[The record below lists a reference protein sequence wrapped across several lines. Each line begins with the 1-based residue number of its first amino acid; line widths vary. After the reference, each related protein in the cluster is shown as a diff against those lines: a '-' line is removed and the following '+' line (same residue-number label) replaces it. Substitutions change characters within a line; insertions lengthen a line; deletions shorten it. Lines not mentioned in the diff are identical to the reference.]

1 MRFDK
6 RYPVIPTLLTRIF
19 WWRVCLDEAQMVES
33 NAAAATEMA
42 LRLHAKH
49 RWCITGT
56 PIQRKLDDLYGLL
69 KFLTASPFEVRRWW
83 VEVIKDPYE
92 RRDAGAIEF
101 AHKFFKN
108 IMWRSMKVQVADE
121 LQLPPQEEWLCWLLF
136 SPIEAHFYQKQ
147 HETCLS
153 YAHEFVRSFKEGV
166 HKRKFGG
173 SQSCEAADDIVL
185 THVEAAKLFHSLLK
199 LRQACC
205 HPQVGNSG
213 LRSLQHSPMTMEE
226 ILGVL
231 VGKSKI
237 EGEEALRISVMALNA
252 LAGIAIIEEDL
263 PRALSLYRESL
274 TLAAEHCDDFH
285 LDPLVNIHLH
295 HNLAEIFP
303 DNSGKLDEVQSM
315 DWKFLQNAEEMALR
329 LSGKNNFDEHSA
341 KRQKITD
348 ESSSHSTSNEGYLEQ
363 QGKNSSSDLSIV
375 GSNGD
380 EVIEYGG
387 PPLNTGKSIKDC
399 LRLASK
405 KVEHKYLAMHVS
417 KLSQA
422 QREFRDIY
430 MQVCSAIGDL
440 KNEHKAWWLEALHH
454 IEKNE
459 DSSKKCISKVQDT
472 LFGNLNIPT
481 QSRLASRFR
490 SISGLK
496 YVIQSSLDSLES
508 SRVMLIERILE
519 IDKTMEKP
527 RDEDILLVRYCGSCQ
542 DNGKGPICVRCELRS
557 LFQLYEAQLFLC
569 TKEGRGGREIE
580 VISAEEAV
588 DIQKKN
594 SALNQFHTGVSRT
607 KIDSSSP
614 AFQSE
619 KIKMQR
625 AVRETVKVMRKE
637 YAPASTLATVQG
649 QLLFAHDEVRMSI
662 SRLHLRES
670 ENDTSRD
677 ALTPEE
683 LVAAS
688 VQNTSDKIMGL
699 SMLSRIKG
707 QFRYLKEHLLLVY
720 STRDWLFPNK
730 SRELE
735 SPNSSMHVDTDSSAS
750 TSQTREIDECIGK
763 ADDEACP
770 VCHENLSDQRI
781 VFQCGHVTCCKCL
794 IAMSKH
800 QLSPPGNTD
809 DEWVMCPTCRQRT
822 DFRNI
827 AYADTRRNCARKSRI
842 PTTFQGHEKPEASI
856 DVQGSYGTKKSR
868 DGSFG
873 SSVLTQ
879 RRKCL
884 SSSWNDVLDVLE
896 HALAANQIS
905 YIKMKGG
912 RKSHL
917 AITQFEGHCAN
928 EEGTGMRC
936 GQQPGTKS
944 FQVMLLLIQHGANGL
959 NLLKAKHVILIE
971 PLLNPAAE
979 AQAINRVH
987 RIGQDKPTVV
997 HRFIAYVIVGY
1008 LCPRLFD
1015 ISPGRSQIEVCGL
1028 GMKDTVEE
1036 SIYNWNRSKTSKT
1049 IISGNTKCQDKPVL
1063 TLKDVE
1069 SLFSLT
1075 TPVNPPERENKPTES
1090 LMHLPPTVAAA
1101 LAAER
1106 RWKEGLA

>member
-1 MRFDK
+1 
-6 RYPVIPTLLTRIF
+6 
-19 WWRVCLDEAQMVES
+19 
-33 NAAAATEMA
+33 
-42 LRLHAKH
+42 
-49 RWCITGT
+49 
-56 PIQRKLDDLYGLL
+56 
-69 KFLTASPFEVRRWW
+69 
-83 VEVIKDPYE
+83 
-92 RRDAGAIEF
+92 
-101 AHKFFKN
+101 
-108 IMWRSMKVQVADE
+108 
-121 LQLPPQEEWLCWLLF
+121 
-136 SPIEAHFYQKQ
+136 
-147 HETCLS
+147 
-153 YAHEFVRSFKEGV
+153 
-166 HKRKFGG
+166 
-173 SQSCEAADDIVL
+173 
-185 THVEAAKLFHSLLK
+185 
-199 LRQACC
+199 
-205 HPQVGNSG
+205 
-213 LRSLQHSPMTMEE
+213 
-226 ILGVL
+226 
-231 VGKSKI
+231 
-237 EGEEALRISVMALNA
+237 
-252 LAGIAIIEEDL
+252 
-263 PRALSLYRESL
+263 
-274 TLAAEHCDDFH
+274 
-285 LDPLVNIHLH
+285 
-295 HNLAEIFP
+295 
-303 DNSGKLDEVQSM
+303 
-315 DWKFLQNAEEMALR
+315 
-329 LSGKNNFDEHSA
+329 
-341 KRQKITD
+341 
-348 ESSSHSTSNEGYLEQ
+348 
-363 QGKNSSSDLSIV
+363 
-375 GSNGD
+375 
-380 EVIEYGG
+380 
-387 PPLNTGKSIKDC
+387 
-399 LRLASK
+399 
-405 KVEHKYLAMHVS
+405 
-417 KLSQA
+417 
-422 QREFRDIY
+422 

-557 LFQLYEAQLFLC
+557 LFQVSKSPSELEILLGVLKTFSKAWLGKDGLLAATKHLFLF
-569 TKEGRGGREIE
+569 E
-580 VISAEEAV
+580 
-588 DIQKKN
+588 
-594 SALNQFHTGVSRT
+594 
-607 KIDSSSP
+607 
-614 AFQSE
+614 
-619 KIKMQR
+619 
-625 AVRETVKVMRKE
+625 VMRKE

-707 QFRYLKEHLLLVY
+707 QFRYLKGLVI
-720 STRDWLFPNK
+720 SKQK
-730 SRELE
+730 SQLE

-856 DVQGSYGTKKSR
+856 DVQGSYGTKIEEVTRRILWIKCI
-868 DGSFG
+868 DPTAK
-873 SSVLTQ
+873 VLVF
-879 RRKCL
+879 
-884 SSSWNDVLDVLE
+884 SSWNDVLDVLE

-959 NLLKAKHVILIE
+959 NLLKGKACH
-971 PLLNPAAE
+971 PYRATSQPC
-979 AQAINRVH
+979 
-987 RIGQDKPTVV
+987 G
-997 HRFIAYVIVGY
+997 
-1008 LCPRLFD
+1008 
-1015 ISPGRSQIEVCGL
+1015 GRS
-1028 GMKDTVEE
+1028 
-1036 SIYNWNRSKTSKT
+1036 TS
-1049 IISGNTKCQDKPVL
+1049 NQ
-1063 TLKDVE
+1063 
-1069 SLFSLT
+1069 
-1075 TPVNPPERENKPTES
+1075 
-1090 LMHLPPTVAAA
+1090 
-1101 LAAER
+1101 
-1106 RWKEGLA
+1106 